1 MEPES
6 TDTKTEQLAPPPLA
20 QAGAF
25 NKRDV
30 TIGLVSLGLGLV
42 VGVGGTLIATSLSGG
57 AGTIFASAATA
68 IAAATETCDVVDNG
82 WITLGDEGQSVSM
95 QSEGEDTPGADYID
109 VLCVLDQLEVP
120 DSVNTRIGS
129 TRALDGRQ
137 TAMWDEFDA
146 SWGYHPDSGLDIVV
160 ELSQQ

>member
-6 TDTKTEQLAPPPLA
+6 ADITAEQLALPPLP
-20 QAGAF
+20 QGPAF
-25 NKRDV
+25 NKRDL
-30 TIGLVSLGLGLV
+30 TIGLVSLAIGLF
-42 VGVGGTLIATSLSGG
+42 VGVGATLTAASLSGG
-57 AGTIFASAATA
+57 TGSFLASTA
-68 IAAATETCDVVDNG
+68 IGDSTQTCDVVDNV
-82 WITLGDEGQSVSM
+82 WITVGDEGQSISM
-95 QSEGEDTPGADYID
+95 QSEGEESSGADYID

-137 TAMWDEFDA
+137 TATWDDFDA

>member
-6 TDTKTEQLAPPPLA
+6 AENTTEQLTPPPLA
-20 QAGAF
+20 QTGVF
-25 NKRDV
+25 NKRDL
-30 TIGLVSLGLGLV
+30 TIGLISLGVGLI
-42 VGVGGTLIATSLSGG
+42 VGVGGTLTATSLRGG
-57 AGTIFASAATA
+57 VGSIFASTA
-68 IAAATETCDVVDNG
+68 IAAATETCDVVDNV
-82 WITLGDEGQSVSM
+82 WITVGDEGQSLSM
-95 QSEGEDTPGADYID
+95 QSEGEKSPGADYID

-137 TAMWDEFDA
+137 TATWNDFDA

-160 ELSQQ
+160 ELSQK

>member
-6 TDTKTEQLAPPPLA
+6 ADITAEQFAPPPPH
-20 QAGAF
+20 GPTF
-25 NKRDV
+25 NKRDL
-30 TIGLVSLGLGLV
+30 TIGLVSLAIGLI
-42 VGVGGTLIATSLSGG
+42 VGVGGTLTAASLGV
-57 AGTIFASAATA
+57 GTGSFLASTA
-68 IAAATETCDVVDNG
+68 IGDSTQTCDVVDNV
-82 WITLGDEGQSVSM
+82 WITVGDEGQSISM
-95 QSEGEDTPGADYID
+95 QSEGEESSGADYID

-137 TAMWDEFDA
+137 TATWDDFDA

>member
-6 TDTKTEQLAPPPLA
+6 AEITAEHLTPPPLP
-20 QAGAF
+20 QGPAF
-25 NKRDV
+25 NKRDL
-30 TIGLVSLGLGLV
+30 TIGLVSLAIGLI
-42 VGVGGTLIATSLSGG
+42 VGVGGTLTASSFGG
-57 AGTIFASAATA
+57 GTGSFLASTA
-68 IAAATETCDVVDNG
+68 IVDATQTCDVIDNV
-82 WITLGDEGQSVSM
+82 WIAVGDEGQSISM
-95 QSEGEDTPGADYID
+95 QSEGKESPGAEYVD
-109 VLCVLDQLEVP
+109 VLCVLDQLDVP

-137 TAMWDEFDA
+137 TATWADFDA

>member
-6 TDTKTEQLAPPPLA
+6 AEITAEQLAPPLLP
-20 QAGAF
+20 QGPAF
-25 NKRDV
+25 NKRDL
-30 TIGLVSLGLGLV
+30 TIGLVSLAIGLI
-42 VGVGGTLIATSLSGG
+42 VGVGGTLTAASLGG
-57 AGTIFASAATA
+57 GTGSFLASTA
-68 IAAATETCDVVDNG
+68 IGDSTQTCDVVDNV
-82 WITLGDEGQSVSM
+82 WITVGDEGQSISM
-95 QSEGEDTPGADYID
+95 QSEGEESSGADYID

-137 TAMWDEFDA
+137 TATWDDFDA

>member
-6 TDTKTEQLAPPPLA
+6 AEITAEQLAPPPLP
-20 QAGAF
+20 QGPAF
-25 NKRDV
+25 NKRDL
-30 TIGLVSLGLGLV
+30 TIGLVSLAIGLI
-42 VGVGGTLIATSLSGG
+42 VGVGGTLTAASLGG
-57 AGTIFASAATA
+57 GTGSFLASTA
-68 IAAATETCDVVDNG
+68 IGDSTQTCDVVDNV
-82 WITLGDEGQSVSM
+82 WITVGDEGQSISM
-95 QSEGEDTPGADYID
+95 QSEGEESSGADYID

-120 DSVNTRIGS
+120 DSVNTRIGN

-137 TAMWDEFDA
+137 TATWDDFDA

>member
-6 TDTKTEQLAPPPLA
+6 ADITAEQFAPPPPP
-20 QAGAF
+20 QGPSF
-25 NKRDV
+25 NKRDL
-30 TIGLVSLGLGLV
+30 TIGLVSLAIGLI
-42 VGVGGTLIATSLSGG
+42 VGVGGTLTAASLGG
-57 AGTIFASAATA
+57 GTGSFLASTA
-68 IAAATETCDVVDNG
+68 IGDSTQTCDVVDNV
-82 WITLGDEGQSVSM
+82 WITVGDEGQSISM
-95 QSEGEDTPGADYID
+95 QSEGEESSGADYID

-137 TAMWDEFDA
+137 TATWDDFDA

>member
-6 TDTKTEQLAPPPLA
+6 AEITAEQLAPPPLP
-20 QAGAF
+20 QGPAF
-25 NKRDV
+25 NKRDL
-30 TIGLVSLGLGLV
+30 TIGLVSLAIGLI
-42 VGVGGTLIATSLSGG
+42 VGVGGTLTAASSGG
-57 AGTIFASAATA
+57 GTGSLLASTA
-68 IAAATETCDVVDNG
+68 IAAATETCDDVDNG
-82 WITLGDEGQSVSM
+82 WITVGDEGQSISM
-95 QSEGEDTPGADYID
+95 QSEGEESPGAEYID

-137 TAMWDEFDA
+137 TATWDDFDA

>member
-6 TDTKTEQLAPPPLA
+6 ADITAEQLALPPLP
-20 QAGAF
+20 QGPAF
-25 NKRDV
+25 NKRDL
-30 TIGLVSLGLGLV
+30 TIGLVSLAIGLIF
-42 VGVGGTLIATSLSGG
+42 GVGGTLTAASFGEGTGSLL
-57 AGTIFASAATA
+57 ASTA
-68 IAAATETCDVVDNG
+68 IADATQTCDVVDNV
-82 WITLGDEGQSVSM
+82 WITVGDEGQSISM
-95 QSEGEDTPGADYID
+95 QSEGEESPGADYID

-137 TAMWDEFDA
+137 TATWDDFDA
-146 SWGYHPDSGLDIVV
+146 SWGYHPDSGLDIVI